1 MGYAGG
7 IMKFKDIIGSGS
19 NSVLKEISNVS
30 LKDTI
35 IGSNAE
41 FVGNLTFSKIL
52 KISGTVKGNI
62 ESTEDGDA
70 KIIIDEKGLVE
81 GDVTAPVIILQGEVN
96 GNVHSSSKMEIDA
109 TALITGNVYYDILE
123 MHGGSTVNG
132 SLIRNK
138 GKTTAGLLEKKEGG
152 DGEKNPSFLQSITP
166 DKKSLTF
173 VKCSIVIAE
182 NIKSNDEKFRL
193 LAQK

>member
-1 MGYAGG
+1 MMGRIGG
-7 IMKFKDIIGSGS
+7 IMNLKDIIGT
-19 NSVLKEISNVS
+19 NNKSVLKEVSNVS

-62 ESTEDGDA
+62 SSTEDGDA
-70 KIIIDEKGLVE
+70 NIIIDEKGLVE

-138 GKTTAGLLEKKEGG
+138 GKTTGLLEKKEDAGSDKTPG
-152 DGEKNPSFLQSITP
+152 FLQSITP
-166 DKKSLTF
+166 NKKSADKKDS
-173 VKCSIVIAE
+173 
-182 NIKSNDEKFRL
+182 
-193 LAQK
+193 

>member
-1 MGYAGG
+1 MGRIGG
-7 IMKFKDIIGSGS
+7 IMNLKDIIGT
-19 NSVLKEISNVS
+19 NNKSVLKEVSNVS

-35 IGSNAE
+35 VGSNAE

-62 ESTEDGDA
+62 ASTEDGDA

-138 GKTTAGLLEKKEGG
+138 GKATGLLEKKESA
-152 DGEKNPSFLQSITP
+152 DSDKNTSFLQSIVP
-166 DKKSLTF
+166 NKKSADKKDS
-173 VKCSIVIAE
+173 
-182 NIKSNDEKFRL
+182 
-193 LAQK
+193 

>member
-1 MGYAGG
+1 MGYVGG
-7 IMKFKDIIGSGS
+7 IMKFKDIIGT
-19 NSVLKEISNVS
+19 NNKSVLKEVSTVS

-35 IGSNAE
+35 VGMNAE

-138 GKTTAGLLEKKEGG
+138 GKTAGLLEKKEGA
-152 DGEKNPSFLQSITP
+152 DEKNASFLQSIVP
-166 DKKSLTF
+166 NKKSADKKDS
-173 VKCSIVIAE
+173 
-182 NIKSNDEKFRL
+182 
-193 LAQK
+193 

>member
-1 MGYAGG
+1 
-7 IMKFKDIIGSGS
+7 MKFKDIIGNG
-19 NSVLKEISNVS
+19 NKSVLKEVSNVS

-62 ESTEDGDA
+62 ESTDDGDA

-132 SLIRNK
+132 NLIRNK
-138 GKTTAGLLEKKEGG
+138 GKPAGLLEKKEGTG
-152 DGEKNPSFLQSITP
+152 TDEKNTGFLQSIVANKKSA
-166 DKKSLTF
+166 DKKDS
-173 VKCSIVIAE
+173 
-182 NIKSNDEKFRL
+182 
-193 LAQK
+193 

>member
-1 MGYAGG
+1 MGLTGG
-7 IMKFKDIIGSGS
+7 IMNLKDIIGT
-19 NSVLKEISNVS
+19 NNKSVLKEVSNVS

-35 IGSNAE
+35 VGSNAE

-62 ESTEDGDA
+62 SSTEDGDA

-138 GKTTAGLLEKKEGG
+138 GKTAGLLEKKESSEN
-152 DGEKNPSFLQSITP
+152 EKNPSFLQSIVP
-166 DKKSLTF
+166 NKKSADKKTLN
-173 VKCSIVIAE
+173 KQIVFLVDFLYNIAII
-182 NIKSNDEKFRL
+182 NT
-193 LAQK
+193 

>member
-1 MGYAGG
+1 MGRVGG
-7 IMKFKDIIGSGS
+7 IMKFKDIIGT
-19 NSVLKEISNVS
+19 NNKSVLKEVSNVS

-35 IGSNAE
+35 VGSNAE
-41 FVGNLTFSKIL
+41 FVGNITFSKIL

-96 GNVHSSSKMEIDA
+96 GNVHSSTKMEIDA

-138 GKTTAGLLEKKEGG
+138 GKTAGLLEKKESG
-152 DGEKNPSFLQSITP
+152 DEKNASFLQSIVP
-166 DKKSLTF
+166 NKKSADKKD
-173 VKCSIVIAE
+173 V
-182 NIKSNDEKFRL
+182 
-193 LAQK
+193 

>member
-1 MGYAGG
+1 MGRIGG
-7 IMKFKDIIGSGS
+7 IMKFKDIIGNG
-19 NSVLKEISNVS
+19 NKSVLKEVSNVS

-62 ESTEDGDA
+62 ESTDDGDA

-132 SLIRNK
+132 NLIRNK
-138 GKTTAGLLEKKEGG
+138 GKPAGLLEKKEGTG
-152 DGEKNPSFLQSITP
+152 TDEKNTGFLQSIVANKKSA
-166 DKKSLTF
+166 DKKDS
-173 VKCSIVIAE
+173 
-182 NIKSNDEKFRL
+182 
-193 LAQK
+193 

>member
-7 IMKFKDIIGSGS
+7 IMKFKDIIGSG
-19 NSVLKEISNVS
+19 NKSVLKEISNVS

-166 DKKSLTF
+166 DKKSAD
-173 VKCSIVIAE
+173 KKDS
-182 NIKSNDEKFRL
+182 
-193 LAQK
+193 

>member
-1 MGYAGG
+1 MNL
-7 IMKFKDIIGSGS
+7 KDIIGT
-19 NSVLKEISNVS
+19 NNKSVLKEVSNVS

-35 IGSNAE
+35 VGSNAE

-138 GKTTAGLLEKKEGG
+138 GKTTGLLEKK
-152 DGEKNPSFLQSITP
+152 DGADSEKNPSFLQSIVP
-166 DKKSLTF
+166 NKKSADKKDS
-173 VKCSIVIAE
+173 
-182 NIKSNDEKFRL
+182 
-193 LAQK
+193 

>member
-1 MGYAGG
+1 MNL
-7 IMKFKDIIGSGS
+7 KDIIGT
-19 NSVLKEISNVS
+19 NNKSVLKEVSNVS

-35 IGSNAE
+35 VGSNAE

-62 ESTEDGDA
+62 ASTEDGDA

-109 TALITGNVYYDILE
+109 TALITGNVY
-123 MHGGSTVNG
+123 
-132 SLIRNK
+132 
-138 GKTTAGLLEKKEGG
+138 
-152 DGEKNPSFLQSITP
+152 
-166 DKKSLTF
+166 
-173 VKCSIVIAE
+173 
-182 NIKSNDEKFRL
+182 
-193 LAQK
+193 

>member
-1 MGYAGG
+1 MGHVGG
-7 IMKFKDIIGSGS
+7 IMKFKDIIGT
-19 NSVLKEISNVS
+19 NNKSVLKEVSNVS

-35 IGSNAE
+35 VGSNAE
-41 FVGNLTFSKIL
+41 FVGNITFSKIL

-81 GDVTAPVIILQGEVN
+81 GDVTAPVVILQGEVN
-96 GNVHSSSKMEIDA
+96 GNVHSSTKMEIDA

-132 SLIRNK
+132 NLIRNK
-138 GKTTAGLLEKKEGG
+138 GKTQGLLEKKEGAN
-152 DGEKNPSFLQSITP
+152 GEKNPGFLQSIVP
-166 DKKSLTF
+166 NKKSADKKDS
-173 VKCSIVIAE
+173 
-182 NIKSNDEKFRL
+182 
-193 LAQK
+193 

>member
-1 MGYAGG
+1 MKKSQWVYVGG
-7 IMKFKDIIGSGS
+7 IMKFKDIIGT
-19 NSVLKEISNVS
+19 NNKSVLKEVSTVS

-35 IGSNAE
+35 VGMNAE
-41 FVGNLTFSKIL
+41 FVGNITFSKIL

-138 GKTTAGLLEKKEGG
+138 GKTTGLLEKKEGSVNDDKKPG
-152 DGEKNPSFLQSITP
+152 FLQSIVP
-166 DKKSLTF
+166 NKKSADKKD
-173 VKCSIVIAE
+173 I
-182 NIKSNDEKFRL
+182 
-193 LAQK
+193 

>member
-1 MGYAGG
+1 
-7 IMKFKDIIGSGS
+7 MKFKDIIGT
-19 NSVLKEISNVS
+19 NNKSVLKEVSTVS

-35 IGSNAE
+35 VGMNAE
-41 FVGNLTFSKIL
+41 FVGNITFSKIL

-96 GNVHSSSKMEIDA
+96 GNVHSSTKMEIDA

-138 GKTTAGLLEKKEGG
+138 GKTTGLLEKKESA
-152 DGEKNPSFLQSITP
+152 DSDKNTSFLQSIVP
-166 DKKSLTF
+166 NKKSADKKDS
-173 VKCSIVIAE
+173 
-182 NIKSNDEKFRL
+182 
-193 LAQK
+193 